1 MTDQNWNEFTKE
13 IDDVIKLSA
22 NNTNETKTENL
33 QFDVVPISKTE
44 NEVANFDLRLA
55 ETIISCHPDGFIG
68 AIIEGERG
76 YGKSMYALKVMAQVY
91 LNLENLDENDAWQK
105 ALDSMLF
112 SMADVIKN
120 ISSNIHNDVVT
131 PVWCLD
137 DATVHFCSYKFFTH
151 LHEVI
156 LVHGLF
162 DTLRTAVSGL
172 LLTCPKRSLLLKAL
186 RNYDDFTI
194 QISKLPGGNGYRRVA
209 KGVKWYSLPS
219 GKRRFKKLFEDH
231 YNCYV
236 PDWIYAKYMAK
247 RKYYLETINLEM
259 ENLIRE
265 KIELAAAKRR
275 KQFNRKGRNIE
286 TYQS

>member
-1 MTDQNWNEFTKE
+1 MTDRNWNEFTKE
-13 IDDVIKLSA
+13 IDAVIKLNA
-22 NNTNETKTENL
+22 NNTNETNL
-33 QFDVVPISKTE
+33 QFDVAPISKTE
-44 NEVANFDLRLA
+44 NRIADFDFRLA
-55 ETIISCHPDGFIG
+55 EKIISCHPNGFIS
-68 AIIEGERG
+68 AIIEGERS

-91 LNLENLDENDAWQK
+91 QHLLNLSEDDAWQK
-105 ALDSMLF
+105 ALDNMLF

-120 ISSNIHNDVVT
+120 ISNNIRNDVVT

-219 GKRRFKKLFEDH
+219 GKRCFKKIFEDY

-236 PDWIYAKYMAK
+236 PDWIYEKYMAK
-247 RKYYLETINLEM
+247 RKYYLESVNLEM

-275 KQFNRKGRNIE
+275 KKGRKIE
-286 TYQS
+286 QS